1 MSLLLLL
8 ELLFIPRILQ
18 VSRHLAGRV
27 PDYHD
32 ICQLTSGI
40 LLLLFSR
47 EGLLLCLPMLCVTI
61 LCCAL
66 LLSMMYC
73 SSRWVTGSILKRLY
87 NYYTTQYYGSTL
99 STLDILCRAWVLP
112 CTNCNPSFATRQL
125 ARARHYTADAHA
137 RLPQTGINIHK
148 GLCSYGRF
156 RPESGIATMTQQQSD
171 QVIDAYGQR
180 YADIL
185 MYALVES

>member
-1 MSLLLLL
+1 MTLEILSVDKPSQTLDASPVILPCLYYSSAQCNFHCSSWYRTAGNLSLLLLL

-87 NYYTTQYYGSTL
+87 NYYTTQYYGST
-99 STLDILCRAWVLP
+99 
-112 CTNCNPSFATRQL
+112 
-125 ARARHYTADAHA
+125 
-137 RLPQTGINIHK
+137 
-148 GLCSYGRF
+148 
-156 RPESGIATMTQQQSD
+156 
-171 QVIDAYGQR
+171 
-180 YADIL
+180 
-185 MYALVES
+185 